1 MDAWHDILDAAT
13 VQRIKTYSAFNDA
26 ESKNLMVQTAMEAGY
41 ELFKK
46 ETEKIGLVLQSDID
60 ETIKQNFEL
69 KEELNKYKNS
79 YDEYCQD
86 SISRKGYVCPANNWN
101 LELYEK
107 SAAEICPAE
116 CEHYNNDCIVYGK
129 KGRKRDDL
137 VTVRKQDLN
146 LDWYRRTKQKIAE
159 EESDVENN
167 S

>member
-46 ETEKIGLVLQSDID
+46 ESEKIGLVLQSDID
-60 ETIKQNFEL
+60 DTIKQNFEL

-101 LELYEK
+101 PEIYEK
-107 SAAEICPAE
+107 SAAEICPE
-116 CEHYNNDCIVYGK
+116 CDHYNKDCIVYGK
-129 KGRKRDDL
+129 KRRKRDDL
-137 VTVRKQDLN
+137 VTVKKQDLN

>member
-1 MDAWHDILDAAT
+1 MDAWHDILDGAT

-41 ELFKK
+41 ELFKN
-46 ETEKIGLVLQSDID
+46 ESEKIGLVLQSDID

-101 LELYEK
+101 PELYEK
-107 SAAEICPAE
+107 SAAEICPE
-116 CEHYNNDCIVYGK
+116 CEHYNNDCIVFGK
-129 KGRKRDDL
+129 KRRKRDDL
-137 VTVRKQDLN
+137 ITVRKQDLN
-146 LDWYRRTKQKIAE
+146 LDWYRRTKEQIARE
-159 EESDVENN
+159 ETDVENN

>member
-1 MDAWHDILDAAT
+1 MDAWHDILDGAT

-46 ETEKIGLVLQSDID
+46 ETEKMGLVLQSDID

-101 LELYEK
+101 LKLYEK

-116 CEHYNNDCIVYGK
+116 CEHYNNDCIVFGK
-129 KGRKRDDL
+129 KRRKRDDL
-137 VTVRKQDLN
+137 ITVRKQDLN

>member
-1 MDAWHDILDAAT
+1 MDAWHDILDGAT

-46 ETEKIGLVLQSDID
+46 ETEKMGLVLQSDID

>member
-1 MDAWHDILDAAT
+1 MNAWHDILDAAT

-101 LELYEK
+101 PEIYEK
-107 SAAEICPAE
+107 SAAEICPE
-116 CEHYNNDCIVYGK
+116 CDHYNNDCIVCGK
-129 KGRKRDDL
+129 KRRKRDDL

-146 LDWYRRTKQKIAE
+146 LDWYRRTKEQIAR

>member
-1 MDAWHDILDAAT
+1 MKAWHDILDGAT

-46 ETEKIGLVLQSDID
+46 ETEKMGLVLQSDID

-101 LELYEK
+101 P
-107 SAAEICPAE
+107 EI
-116 CEHYNNDCIVYGK
+116 
-129 KGRKRDDL
+129 GRAH
-137 VTVRKQDLN
+137 V
-146 LDWYRRTKQKIAE
+146 
-159 EESDVENN
+159 
-167 S
+167 